1 MSVTQSGYPVIP
13 HYGDKRIVKVVVN
26 GVNLAPGVLAGDVAT
41 IAKWC
46 AERFNA
52 TVAPL
57 VFGECWGYAPR
68 QIRGGT
74 GWSNHASATAWDFN
88 TADFP
93 QGKRRMS
100 ATQVA
105 ACRAIVKAAGGVL
118 RWGGDYSG
126 STAVDQQHFEIA
138 PGMADSLALRNLAAK
153 LRTQST
159 VQEDDMPFTE
169 AQLRSIVRDE
179 VKNALNTLTVDTT
192 DYSVRPPKP
201 RKGRNIPT
209 LLGDVSNFA
218 SGAAYNAGQ
227 ASIASKKALTE
238 LQEGMKA

>member
-1 MSVTQSGYPVIP
+1 MTVTQSGFQVIP
-13 HYGDKRIVKVVVN
+13 TYGDPRLVKVVVA
-26 GVNLAPGVLAGDVAT
+26 GVNLAPGVLAGDVA
-41 IAKWC
+41 IVARWC

-74 GWSNHASATAWDFN
+74 GWSNHASGTAWDFN

-93 QGKRRMS
+93 QGRRTMT
-100 ATQVA
+100 ATQRA
-105 ACRAIVKAAGGVL
+105 ACRAIVRAAGGVL
-118 RWGGDYSG
+118 RWGGDYTG
-126 STAVDQQHFEIA
+126 STAVDEQHFEIA
-138 PGMADSLALRNLAAK
+138 PGMVGSLALRTLAAK
-153 LRTQST
+153 LAATQP
-159 VQEDDMPFTE
+159 VQEDDMAFTE
-169 AQLRSIVRDE
+169 EQLRKIIREEVDTAIRSI
-179 VKNALNTLTVDTT
+179 TVDTT

-201 RKGRNIPT
+201 RKGRNIPA

-227 ASIASKKALTE
+227 ASNAAKAALAE